1 MLLTTKIAG
10 VAPLLLAAA
19 SSVYAATTTGQSTLQ
34 VNVNDTASI
43 KTAAKTVAKNL
54 ISYYSGDKP
63 GQTIGI
69 LPGPP
74 PAGPYYWWEAG
85 AMWGTIIDY
94 WHYTGDD
101 TYNTLAKQALVFQA
115 DPPQNSFMSPNWT
128 ASLGNDDQG
137 FWGLSAMLAAEV
149 NLPLAPGEADWLE
162 MAQAV
167 FNTQAADDR
176 HDDEC
181 GGGLRW
187 QIFHSNAGY
196 DYKNTI
202 ANACFFNLGARLAR
216 YTDNSTYSKWAEKTY
231 NWIRDV
237 GYIDKNWNIYDGG
250 HVPHNCTDINKV
262 QWSANAA
269 IMIHGVAIMYNMTED
284 AEKWGKPL
292 TGLVN
297 RTLEFFFPKGVMVER
312 ACELSDRLLC
322 NVDQH
327 SFKGYLL
334 RSLATAAL
342 MAPDLVR
349 EPIIKTFKTNI
360 EGVIDSCLADGTC
373 GYRWNVGKYDG
384 DVDNGP
390 AGQGMSALAAFSTYL
405 ITEEQAVFKPLV
417 TNSTGGESRGNP
429 NAGEKPATLLS
440 MSELTGKDKAGAG
453 VLTAFVVC
461 SILGTYFFLVT
472 GVGERK

>member
-1 MLLTTKIAG
+1 
-10 VAPLLLAAA
+10 
-19 SSVYAATTTGQSTLQ
+19 
-34 VNVNDTASI
+34 
-43 KTAAKTVAKNL
+43 
-54 ISYYSGDKP
+54 
-63 GQTIGI
+63 
-69 LPGPP
+69 
-74 PAGPYYWWEAG
+74 
-85 AMWGTIIDY
+85 MWGTIIDY

-269 IMIHGVAIMYNMTED
+269 IMIHGVAIMYNMVSSSPTSRYLCITTKR
-284 AEKWGKPL
+284 ALIANMNL
-292 TGLVN
+292 T
-297 RTLEFFFPKGVMVER
+297 
-312 ACELSDRLLC
+312 
-322 NVDQH
+322 Q
-327 SFKGYLL
+327 
-334 RSLATAAL
+334 
-342 MAPDLVR
+342 
-349 EPIIKTFKTNI
+349 
-360 EGVIDSCLADGTC
+360 
-373 GYRWNVGKYDG
+373 
-384 DVDNGP
+384 
-390 AGQGMSALAAFSTYL
+390 
-405 ITEEQAVFKPLV
+405 
-417 TNSTGGESRGNP
+417 
-429 NAGEKPATLLS
+429 
-440 MSELTGKDKAGAG
+440 
-453 VLTAFVVC
+453 
-461 SILGTYFFLVT
+461 
-472 GVGERK
+472 